1 MKPPYELTTEI
12 LKLVASIS
20 QKIGEVN
27 ARFLFKTN
35 PILRKQNR
43 IKTIHSSLQIEGNT
57 LSESQITEII
67 ENKKVIGPKKDI
79 LEVTNAIEVYSQL
92 KVFNYQNEK
101 DFLKAHNVLLRNI
114 IPNSGKYRTQGV
126 GIVKGSAVEHLAPP
140 YENIPFLMKD
150 LFKYAKEKSEL
161 SLIKSCVFH
170 YELEFIHPFI
180 DGNGRMGRLWQ
191 TLILMDEYPIFEFIP
206 FENLIA
212 KNQRSYYKALSDS
225 DKEGKSTKFILFMLK
240 IIDQSLGEVMKES
253 IKKLSENDRLSI
265 FLEHIGDK
273 EFTRKDYLNYFK
285 DLSTATASRDLKTA
299 VLKKR
304 IKKFGDKK
312 TTSYLKR

>member
-57 LSESQITEII
+57 LSELQITEII

-101 DFLKAHNVLLRNI
+101 DFHQCHCVI
-114 IPNSGKYRTQGV
+114 IHFAGRSSSV
-126 GIVKGSAVEHLAPP
+126 G
-140 YENIPFLMKD
+140 
-150 LFKYAKEKSEL
+150 
-161 SLIKSCVFH
+161 
-170 YELEFIHPFI
+170 
-180 DGNGRMGRLWQ
+180 W
-191 TLILMDEYPIFEFIP
+191 PI
-206 FENLIA
+206 
-212 KNQRSYYKALSDS
+212 
-225 DKEGKSTKFILFMLK
+225 G
-240 IIDQSLGEVMKES
+240 
-253 IKKLSENDRLSI
+253 
-265 FLEHIGDK
+265 
-273 EFTRKDYLNYFK
+273 
-285 DLSTATASRDLKTA
+285 
-299 VLKKR
+299 
-304 IKKFGDKK
+304 
-312 TTSYLKR
+312 